1 MSERSFVRVVVTALV
16 IWVAGVVVI
25 RLADSL
31 VLTDGP
37 GFIVGYFVAA
47 LSGPPTVWIGARM
60 SGFPVREIVPP
71 TLVICMVALPLDGLV
86 MGFFPTVYTDP
97 SRIHF
102 LAPLF
107 LWAFG
112 WACVSAFAMAGGT
125 RVFDAFSRQ
134 TPERS

>member
-1 MSERSFVRVVVTALV
+1 MSQRSFLRVVVTALA
-16 IWVAGVVVI
+16 IWIAGVVVI

-31 VLTDGP
+31 VLTEGP
-37 GFIVGYFVAA
+37 GFLIGYGVAA
-47 LSGPPTVWIGARM
+47 LAGPPTVWAAARM
-60 SGFPVREIVPP
+60 TGYSIREIVPA
-71 TLVICMVALPLDGLV
+71 TLVICMIALPLDGLV

-112 WACVSAFAMAGGT
+112 WACISAFVMAGGARGFANT
-125 RVFDAFSRQ
+125 ARGQ
-134 TPERS
+134 Q

>member
-1 MSERSFVRVVVTALV
+1 MRVVMTALA

-25 RLADSL
+25 RFADSL

-37 GFIVGYFVAA
+37 GFLVGYGVAA
-47 LSGPPTVWIGARM
+47 LAGPPTVWVASRM
-60 SGFPVREIVPP
+60 SGYPLREIVPP

-112 WACVSAFAMAGGT
+112 WACISAFVIAGGT
-125 RVFDAFSRQ
+125 RALEPFSRQ
-134 TPERS
+134 TLERS